1 MQFKDLNLHDILLGN
16 LAREGYETPTPIQ
29 ESAIPPVL
37 AGRDLLGCAQT
48 GTGKT
53 AAFALPILQR
63 LLATELP
70 EGKRPIRALVLSP
83 TRELAAQIEERFNA
97 YGQDTG
103 LRQAV
108 IFGGVPQGPQ
118 TDALRAG
125 VDVVVATPGR
135 LLDLMNQGY
144 VNLSEVE
151 ILVLDEADRML
162 DMGFIPDV
170 RRILKHC
177 PDKRQTLFFSATMP
191 KEVQRLSNHMLH
203 EPEEISVAPT
213 GTTVDLI
220 DQKVFF
226 VERADKFD
234 LLLHLLEEED
244 SPRVLIFMQTKHAS
258 DRLLERLKRAGV
270 DTDITHGNCTQKA
283 RERALQRFKDGKT
296 RVLVATDVA
305 SRGIDVDGVSHVVN
319 YELPEDA
326 ENYVHRIGR
335 TGRAGASG
343 IAFAFCSLNERI
355 RLRDIERLTRKRVEV
370 VEDHPFKSSAP
381 APLPTDFGTD
391 KKWVTVQRTG
401 ALGSMKRGGFRG
413 RPKPMPV
420 RR

>member
-1 MQFKDLNLHDILLGN
+1 MQFKDLTLHPTVLANLES
-16 LAREGYETPTPIQ
+16 EGYETPTPIQ
-29 ESAIPPVL
+29 EAAIPPVL
-37 AGRDLLGCAQT
+37 DGRDLLGCAQT

-63 LLATELP
+63 LLQSEVP

-83 TRELAAQIEERFNA
+83 TRELAAQIEERFDA
-97 YGQDTG
+97 YGKGTG
-103 LRQAV
+103 LRQCV
-108 IFGGVPQGPQ
+108 IFGGVSQQPQ

-144 VNLSEVE
+144 IQLGDVD

-170 RRILKHC
+170 RRILKQC
-177 PDKRQTLFFSATMP
+177 PEKRQTLFFSATMP
-191 KEVQRLSNHMLH
+191 KEVQRLSNHMLR

-220 DQKVFF
+220 DQKVYF

-234 LLLHLLEEED
+234 LLLHVLETQD
-244 SPRVLIFMQTKHAS
+244 SPKVLIFMQTKHAS
-258 DRLLERLKRAGV
+258 DRLLDRLKRAKV
-270 DTDITHGNCTQKA
+270 SAEVTHGNCTQKA
-283 RERALQRFKDGKT
+283 RDRALNNFKEGST

-305 SRGIDVDGVSHVVN
+305 SRGIDVDGVTHVVN

-335 TGRAGASG
+335 TGRAGATG
-343 IAFAFCSLNERI
+343 IALAFCSLNERI

-370 VEDHPFKSSAP
+370 VEDHPHKSSAP
-381 APLPTDFGTD
+381 APLPTDFGTE
-391 KKWVTVQRTG
+391 KQWVSVNRNSGLG
-401 ALGSMKRGGFRG
+401 ARRGGFRG